1 MNLDPD
7 PDLALFFN
15 GTGTPGILLALK
27 YGGEFVSEKG
37 KILDPDPANGGVP
50 GNEILQKLQNKKNL
64 HI

>member
-1 MNLDPD
+1 MDPLDMNLDPD

-37 KILDPDPANGGVP
+37 KNSRSGSSKWWGSW
-50 GNEILQKLQNKKNL
+50 
-64 HI
+64 

>member
-15 GTGTPGILLALK
+15 GTPGILLALK

-50 GNEILQKLQNKKNL
+50 VNEILQKLQNNKNL